1 MNCHTLKDLD
11 VKSKRVIVRVD
22 FNVPM
27 EKGKITDDTR
37 IVKTLPTIQFLV
49 KQGARVIL
57 ISHLG
62 RPKDKEKEF
71 SLKPIADRLAQLLK
85 QPVKFVSDCIGKAAQ
100 KETES
105 LKNGSVALLENVRFY
120 KEEEKN
126 DPEFSK
132 SLAELADIYVNDAFG
147 AAHRAHASTAGIA
160 EYLPSAAGLLLAK
173 EIEYFDRILEK
184 PERPFT
190 AILGGS
196 KVIDKIKV
204 IENLMNR
211 VDYLMIGGAMAYT
224 FLKAR
229 GHKIGNSKFDFEGME
244 VAKQVLEKTKQVKIQ
259 FLLPIDHIIADTV
272 TEGAKIEISDADIPD
287 GWIGVDIGPR
297 TIERYQAVISKS
309 KTVVWNGPV
318 GVFEIKAFSEG
329 TTQIAEA
336 MSRLKGATT
345 VIGGGETAAA
355 VVKLGLEDKLS
366 HVSTGGGASLEY
378 LEGRV
383 LPGIDALCKSKLNS
397 SSKKNK
403 KSEAK
408 LSS

>member
-1 MNCHTLKDLD
+1 MNCPQLKDLE
-11 VKSKRVIVRVD
+11 VRGKRVIVRVD

-37 IVKTLPTIQFLV
+37 IVKSLPTIQHLI
-49 KQGARVIL
+49 KNSARVIL

-62 RPKDKEKEF
+62 RPKDKEREF
-71 SLKPIADRLAQLLK
+71 SLKPVSDRLSQLLK
-85 QPVKFVSDCIGKAAQ
+85 QPVKFVPDCIGKVTQ
-100 KETES
+100 KETEA
-105 LKNGSVALLENVRFY
+105 LKNGSIALLENLRFY

-132 SLAELADIYVNDAFG
+132 SLASFADLYVNDAFG
-147 AAHRAHASTAGIA
+147 AAHRAHASTAGIT

-173 EIEYFDRILEK
+173 EIESFDCVLEK

-190 AILGGS
+190 SILGGS
-196 KVIDKIKV
+196 KVVDKIKV
-204 IENLMNR
+204 IENLMSR
-211 VDYLMIGGAMAYT
+211 VDYLLIGGAMAYT

-229 GHKIGNSKFDFEGME
+229 GHKIGNSKFDFEGLE
-244 VAKQVLEKTKQVKIQ
+244 VAKQILEKTKQVKIQ
-259 FLLPIDHIIADTV
+259 FLLPIDHIIAETV
-272 TEGAKIEISDADIPD
+272 TEGTKTEISEIDIPD
-287 GWIGVDIGPR
+287 GWIGVDIGPK
-297 TIERYQAVISKS
+297 TIERYQTVISKS

-336 MSRLKGATT
+336 LGRLKGATT
-345 VIGGGETAAA
+345 VVGGGETAAA
-355 VVKLGLEDKLS
+355 IAKLGLEARLS

-383 LPGIDALCKSKLNS
+383 LPGIEALCKSKQGSTNKF
-397 SSKKNK
+397 KKV
-403 KSEAK
+403 ET
-408 LSS
+408 